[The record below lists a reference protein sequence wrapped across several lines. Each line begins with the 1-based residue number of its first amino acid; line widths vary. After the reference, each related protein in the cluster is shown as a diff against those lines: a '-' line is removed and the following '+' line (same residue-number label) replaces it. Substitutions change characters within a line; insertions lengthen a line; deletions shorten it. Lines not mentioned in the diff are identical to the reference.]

1 MFNGVSIPV
10 EPEERDV
17 KNTAANIRKQLT
29 ADKLEYKRFLK
40 HYGTEKQ
47 FVEAAKRFSE
57 AHGTAEEWLAT
68 LQKCFAADCDVSI
81 QDNITKLHTI
91 ARFVATM

>member
-1 MFNGVSIPV
+1 M
-10 EPEERDV
+10 RD
-17 KNTAANIRKQLT
+17 TAANIRRQLT

-47 FVEAAKRFSE
+47 FTEAARRFSE
-57 AHGTAEEWLAT
+57 GHGTAEEWLAT
-68 LQKCFAADCDVSI
+68 LKKCFGAHCDVSI

-91 ARFVATM
+91 TRFVATM